1 MNLMET
7 ECQEL
12 ADKYCMAIKEIRLIR
27 RTDPA
32 PLIITPT
39 RKPELMAVPFQNL
52 PFNREFQDFTKKVLP
67 HGSGSPGHLFQ
78 WLWGSAVLP
87 PRHTGPCGVNLKCA
101 PGGIETVN

>member
-52 PFNREFQDFTKKVLP
+52 PFNREFQDFTKKYCHMVQEVRVIYFNGCGAAQFFPPGTPDRVVLT
-67 HGSGSPGHLFQ
+67 SN
-78 WLWGSAVLP
+78 VP
-87 PRHTGPCGVNLKCA
+87 PEELK
-101 PGGIETVN
+101 P